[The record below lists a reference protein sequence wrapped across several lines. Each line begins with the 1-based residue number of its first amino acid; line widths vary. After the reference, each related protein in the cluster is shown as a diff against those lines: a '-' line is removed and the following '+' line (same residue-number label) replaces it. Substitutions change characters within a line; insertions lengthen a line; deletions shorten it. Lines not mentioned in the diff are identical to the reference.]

1 MKIELHDGPV
11 STTPAMLS
19 YAHNKIGATLGRFG
33 SLVEAVRIVVRDI
46 NAPRGGMDTL
56 CTLHA
61 RIAWRGHSVVV
72 AADHGGDF
80 YTAVQSASKKLK
92 LALRRMIDRAR

>member
-11 STTPAMLS
+11 STTPAMLT
-19 YAHNKIGATLGRFG
+19 YAHNRIGAALGRFG
-33 SLVEAVRIVVRDI
+33 TVIEAVRIVVRDI
-46 NAPRGGMDTL
+46 TGPRGGADTL

-61 RIAWRGHSVVV
+61 RVSWRGHSVVV
-72 AADHGGDF
+72 AADHGPDY

>member
-11 STTPAMLS
+11 VTTPAMLS
-19 YAHNKIGATLGRFG
+19 YAHNRIGATLGRFG
-33 SLVEAVRIVVRDI
+33 SVIEAVRVVVRDI
-46 NAPRGGMDTL
+46 NRPRGGADTL

-61 RIAWRGHSVVV
+61 RVAWRGHSVLV
-72 AADHGGDF
+72 AADHGADF
-80 YTAVQSASKKLK
+80 YTAVQSASRKLK